1 MARVGQEAGRWG
13 RVGQPGW
20 TVAGAA
26 RPGRPGSRSSGAAV
40 IVAGSSGGGSSP
52 SSCSGAVSITR
63 GRLSECPTVSSDT
76 LVSVL
81 TFVSVRSWGAAS
93 QECGGVWLTG
103 SAGAAAT

>member
-1 MARVGQEAGRWG
+1 M
-13 RVGQPGW
+13 
-20 TVAGAA
+20 
-26 RPGRPGSRSSGAAV
+26 AV

-52 SSCSGAVSITR
+52 SSCSGAMSVTR

>member
-1 MARVGQEAGRWG
+1 MGPGGAAGVDSRWG
-13 RVGQPGW
+13 GPAWKTRIEELRGGCDRGGQLWWGQQSVQLLRSRVRHLGP
-20 TVAGAA
+20 
-26 RPGRPGSRSSGAAV
+26 P
-40 IVAGSSGGGSSP
+40 
-52 SSCSGAVSITR
+52 
-63 GRLSECPTVSSDT
+63 ECPTVSSDT